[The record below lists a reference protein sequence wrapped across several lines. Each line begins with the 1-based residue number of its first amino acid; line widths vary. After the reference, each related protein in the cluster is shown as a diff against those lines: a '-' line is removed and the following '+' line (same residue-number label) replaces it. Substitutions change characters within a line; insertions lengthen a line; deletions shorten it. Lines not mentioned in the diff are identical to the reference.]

1 MIAHIAGL
9 RWRIIRHGPHDER
22 GFSLVAG
29 GVVAAGIVLLAQQ
42 AATGAIDPGWVVVA
56 LTAFG
61 LTWLLGPVLLPGA
74 APIVDPQWFRT
85 LPRRPWRIACAMA
98 VSEPMSV
105 GTVITAIALV
115 GIVVLGLPHGL
126 LVSAVAVVAAVAQLS
141 FLLWLGR
148 CSGAVVG
155 VLLRST
161 AGIWVAAVQMS
172 LLLAVSFAGWVPV
185 AALVLPRFAE
195 GDAEVVAPSAA
206 ALTSVPPQLVDVL
219 LALPTGWGPA
229 AVYAAAGSAPLS
241 AVLAPVLGLVLSG
254 AVLCAVWIVLM
265 SHTLRTP
272 PARTRSTHTIRT
284 RSGVGV
290 SARAES
296 TRASALGGTSA
307 VSATPAI
314 RTTSA
319 LSAVVMREV
328 RTWFRDPQRSLEL
341 RHAWLT
347 PLLMLAII
355 VPTNWSWALPFVGVM
370 AAVIAAMVAVNTYA
384 LDGTALWQLLTTPGA
399 FRADVRGRQLAWMML
414 FGLPVIAGTVV
425 LCITT
430 FSHFW
435 DVALGATLAAVGAG
449 CGAAPLMGVLMPAI
463 GADARDR
470 VATGHNVGNAAG
482 GQFTVF
488 PLVAGIALLPPIL
501 VHQVLLPLFV
511 AEHGTDKPVW
521 AWSVHLLTGMA
532 VGALAY
538 GAFDRLTL
546 TLLPNRGPA
555 LLTALSAR
563 DSSRLRD
570 SSSRTT

>member
-22 GFSLVAG
+22 GFGLVAG
-29 GVVAAGIVLLAQQ
+29 GVVAAGLVLLARQST
-42 AATGAIDPGWVVVA
+42 TGTIDPGWVVVA

-74 APIVDPQWFRT
+74 APIVDPQWFRI
-85 LPRRPWRIACAMA
+85 LPRRPGRIAGAMA

-105 GTVITAIALV
+105 GTVVTAIALV
-115 GIVVLGLPHGL
+115 GIVVLGLPYGP
-126 LVSAVAVVAAVAQLS
+126 LVTAVAVVAALAQLF

-148 CSGAVVG
+148 CSAAVVG

-161 AGIWVAAVQMS
+161 SGIWVAAVQMS

-195 GDAEVVAPSAA
+195 GDAEVVVPSTTV
-206 ALTSVPPQLVDVL
+206 LTSVPPQVVDVL

-229 AVYAAAGSAPLS
+229 AVYAGAGSAPLVT
-241 AVLAPVLGLVLSG
+241 VLAPVLGLLLSG
-254 AVLCAVWIVLM
+254 AVLCALWIVLT

-272 PARTRSTHTIRT
+272 PARTRSTITIRA

-296 TRASALGGTSA
+296 TRVSAPGGTSA
-307 VSATPAI
+307 VSATPAVWA
-314 RTTSA
+314 TSA

-328 RTWFRDPQRSLEL
+328 KTWFRDPQRSLEL

-347 PLLMLAII
+347 PVLMLAII
-355 VPTNWSWALPFVGVM
+355 VPTNWWWALPFVGVM

-399 FRADVRGRQLAWMML
+399 IRADVRGRQLAWMLL
-414 FGLPVIAGTVV
+414 FGAPVIAGTAV
-425 LCITT
+425 LCFTT
-430 FSHFW
+430 SSPFW
-435 DVALGATLAAVGAG
+435 DAALGATLAAVGAG

-501 VHQVLLPLFV
+501 VHQVLLPQFV
-511 AEHGTDKPVW
+511 EEHGAGQPMW
-521 AWSVHLLTGMA
+521 GWIVHLIVGI
-532 VGALAY
+532 VCGALACVV
-538 GAFDRLTL
+538 FDRLTL
-546 TLLPNRGPA
+546 TLLRNRGPA

-570 SSSRTT
+570 SGSRTT